1 MQNESRTICAWISK
15 LDKHVDMSP
24 LQNQF
29 HLSSNEI
36 ILLINIKIY
45 CTYLFFLIKTVSVL
59 SYINFRLVLFVSLT
73 IDDSGDA
80 FPYFTLLGNMDV
92 FVTMAR
98 RSSLVLLPCGLGV
111 RAYLFVLLTTVSG
124 TSLVVVGI
132 GGINLMDLPSF
143 WDNFSYGLV
152 TVIFVR
158 RDGDIDRLILM
169 VDGIY
174 KAVSNGLLCRR

>member
-1 MQNESRTICAWISK
+1 
-15 LDKHVDMSP
+15 
-24 LQNQF
+24 
-29 HLSSNEI
+29 
-36 ILLINIKIY
+36 
-45 CTYLFFLIKTVSVL
+45 VSVL

-73 IDDSGDA
+73 IDDCGDA
-80 FPYFTLLGNMDV
+80 FAYFVLLGYRDE
-92 FVTMAR
+92 FVTTAR
-98 RSSLVLLPCGLGV
+98 LSSLLLLPCGLGV

-124 TSLVVVGI
+124 TRLVVGNIDVV
-132 GGINLMDLPSF
+132 INLIDLPSF

-158 RDGDIDRLILM
+158 RDGDDDRLILM